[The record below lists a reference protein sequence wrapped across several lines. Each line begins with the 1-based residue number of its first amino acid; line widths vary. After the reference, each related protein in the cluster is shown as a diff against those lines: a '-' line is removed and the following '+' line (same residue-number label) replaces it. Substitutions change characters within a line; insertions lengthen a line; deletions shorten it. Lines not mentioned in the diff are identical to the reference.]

1 MVLKIR
7 GTLVLILA
15 GGFRVQGREDWSR
28 VKILAVDST
37 RDRDR
42 AGRKA
47 SLTRP
52 QMVPERPA
60 EKADE
65 LFF

>member
-15 GGFRVQGREDWSR
+15 GGFGDKGREDWRS

-42 AGRKA
+42 TGRKA

-52 QMVPERPA
+52 QMVPEIPA